1 MLALFALPNVRGEG
15 RLDAGEEDDPDRGRQ
30 LPWREV
36 ARLPIVQ
43 AAVAARVCVSTS
55 WGAGSTFLAV
65 YVVSSDGLNTGSATF
80 VGIVLAS
87 RSLLGGLVQPVT
99 GGLADRFSRR
109 YLVAMGLGGA
119 ALCQFVIPDLPKT
132 LTDVSF
138 LGDTVVMAPWLL
150 GIFVVM
156 GMCEALAMPAQQA
169 LFVEAGRRAGM
180 GAVMGLNQ
188 MGSSVGFLGGSLLG
202 AAIVSAFGLASV
214 FRFAGVLVLVGV
226 VAFWLLMRRARTERP
241 GLVMTEIVP
250 RPAAGK

>member
-1 MLALFALPNVRGEG
+1 
-15 RLDAGEEDDPDRGRQ
+15 
-30 LPWREV
+30 
-36 ARLPIVQ
+36 
-43 AAVAARVCVSTS
+43 
-55 WGAGSTFLAV
+55 
-65 YVVSSDGLNTGSATF
+65 
-80 VGIVLAS
+80 
-87 RSLLGGLVQPVT
+87 
-99 GGLADRFSRR
+99 
-109 YLVAMGLGGA
+109 MGLGGA

-169 LFVEAGRRAGM
+169 LFVEAGRKAGM